1 MVFLFKS
8 NAFRLFGRVN
18 AYALSVLSCVLKFNG
33 SVDQSKE
40 CVIRS
45 DADILAGVDVSASL
59 SYDDVACK
67 DLCTVSLLDAK
78 TLRFRVSAVLSRTDT
93 FFMSKELQ
101 TDSQHTSG
109 TSVTYLSLILRLR

>member
-1 MVFLFKS
+1 MLDSMVFLFKS
-8 NAFRLFGRVN
+8 KAFRLFGRVN
-18 AYALSVLSCVLKFNG
+18 AYALSVLSCMLKFNG

-67 DLCTVSLLDAK
+67 YCCTVSLLDAK
-78 TLRFRVSAVLSRTDT
+78 TLRFRVSAVLGRTDT

-101 TDSQHTSG
+101 TDSQHTSD
-109 TSVTYLSLILRLR
+109 TSVT